1 MDINENLSPVA
12 RRYFEYVKKNNDY
25 YQQPTFV
32 FSRLVERCRNLVNK
46 VHSDNL
52 DVDSPQARALS
63 AIIPE
68 IIRVETELRENR
80 RKAGINSEQLIA
92 MEEVNARRAKLIELL
107 ESCRLSVEQ
116 KDNSMY
122 YNSIGALIEHFD
134 KMDAER
140 EKHREAIP
148 RSIPEPVINQPRESL
163 KVKGKRPRSVPK
175 GSKNFKSEIPRD
187 SSPFLKENKDVQFT
201 DEITALAAELS
212 NSPVEMY
219 EYVRNNFDFDVYVGS
234 RKGSQQTLDEGA
246 GNDYDLASLLIA
258 LLRTSGFY
266 AGYENIEVKIRADR
280 LCNCLG
286 IDDPVKAM
294 ELMNF
299 EGFNV
304 YWGQQD
310 TIVIGDW
317 VVVAAYLPDVNYRG
331 AVNDSNSQNWM
342 LLDPAFKQYQYSPAI
357 NMLDEITD
365 PFQTDTFMVNYC
377 SELRPETPLEYFRQA
392 MVDTLALYHP
402 GAVYDDLIR
411 TSTVI
416 EETDEI
422 LPGTLPY
429 TVASFGSPY
438 PEIPENNRYKVNFL
452 VKRRIDT
459 EHPPQ
464 TIMTFATTMPEIAG
478 KQVTV
483 SYKAS
488 SPGQQDF
495 LDEAGGIYNYPPG
508 SFYALALVPVLS
520 IDGCEID
527 VGIVAATCVADLQ
540 IFNMCVELEPP
551 DGAPIPM
558 NDFSAQTLIGDY
570 VGIAIN
576 TGSKNPVLFDDP
588 ENTCDERYAGQVM
601 HQTATSYLNTE
612 RAQSGEFRRI
622 LHSKSSYGVEVAFLY
637 SDITPFYNDYYPF
650 AIGGYI
656 WGGFYLDAYL
666 PPGYVVSTDSGCSDY
681 RYEYYRL
688 AGANSSLLESRT
700 FENRFNADAVS
711 TIKILQLTYDAGETV
726 CTVYENIYECPY
738 NNHHPDVVEMVNEF
752 IAQGENYVAIIPELQ
767 TRYDQWCGTGILLLD
782 TQTGLGGY
790 VIWGKI
796 VGDGNCPN
804 WGRIYET
811 HGGGTVKEWD
821 IEGYPDLF
829 CTYVSEI
836 PPITIDPPSYED
848 LYCAEREDYL
858 TFTVHGINFLGG
870 PNSQDECETL
880 GHEDVRQF
888 RLPYTIKE
896 IAENPEWG
904 PNVYTFVIGN
914 RAVNGLCGGSCQTAE
929 KSFTIFKVDKL
940 QYESPGGT
948 WNDISDQSP
957 LYVLKG
963 STVEF
968 KAVPDPEI
976 TWPPDTPIWG
986 GSSGANGTGEIV
998 EVTFNA
1004 ISESLTD
1011 YKTVT
1016 AGCEI
1021 DGTPTTANVIVYDIN
1036 ELASIVPIMIFEGR
1050 SLTRYGLDEWIELSF
1065 VTIPEGVTYS
1075 QAGGVEWSNTGDGT
1089 VRDQYGNGE
1098 AYYVAPSTNGQDEI
1112 RLTIQTGPSSGQHK
1126 SYPRTIVAPSGAYMV
1141 QQPGSGIWHRQN
1153 TCSVGFYGD
1162 EYLLPTDVS
1171 FWRLQWKEDSC
1182 PGIGQGYYEYLNGAI
1197 HPPTPEWRAIA
1208 GGDIET
1214 GCIIIQDQD
1223 VVASSEGPPP
1233 FEDGTFDWFIPNLIR
1248 THDEVY
1254 ELLQANH
1261 HQIADETGRC
1271 TISKLGAGPFSK
1283 DSSDPDSDY

>member
-1 MDINENLSPVA
+1 VAILRVSLRRVVATNQQLAAMGVTEAVTGRNHVPIEIHLDTEGRASFVIIGRYRLSGWEWTIASVYWRRDNEDGLPMKRFWLYLVCLTTFLLPATRSRAGWSDDVRLTDVFIAYEPQVLA
-12 RRYFEYVKKNNDY
+12 RND
-25 YQQPTFV
+25 TIHV
-32 FSRLVERCRNLVNK
+32 TWE
-46 VHSDNL
+46 NL
-52 DVDSPQARALS
+52 DVISY
-63 AIIPE
+63 
-68 IIRVETELRENR
+68 
-80 RKAGINSEQLIA
+80 
-92 MEEVNARRAKLIELL
+92 M
-107 ESCRLSVEQ
+107 
-116 KDNSMY
+116 
-122 YNSIGALIEHFD
+122 
-134 KMDAER
+134 
-140 EKHREAIP
+140 
-148 RSIPEPVINQPRESL
+148 
-163 KVKGKRPRSVPK
+163 RSVD
-175 GSKNFKSEIPRD
+175 GGETWD
-187 SSPFLKENKDVQFT
+187 SIMVLTEPDHRSVYAD
-201 DEITALAAELS
+201 LS
-212 NSPVEMY
+212 LSDNGLLVSWQDDGP
-219 EYVRNNFDFDVYVGS
+219 NNEE
-234 RKGSQQTLDEGA
+234 T
-246 GNDYDLASLLIA
+246 IA
-258 LLRTSGFY
+258 
-266 AGYENIEVKIRADR
+266 
-280 LCNCLG
+280 
-286 IDDPVKAM
+286 
-294 ELMNF
+294 
-299 EGFNV
+299 
-304 YWGQQD
+304 
-310 TIVIGDW
+310 
-317 VVVAAYLPDVNYRG
+317 
-331 AVNDSNSQNWM
+331 
-342 LLDPAFKQYQYSPAI
+342 
-357 NMLDEITD
+357 
-365 PFQTDTFMVNYC
+365 
-377 SELRPETPLEYFRQA
+377 
-392 MVDTLALYHP
+392 
-402 GAVYDDLIR
+402 IR
-411 TSTVI
+411 TS
-416 EETDEI
+416 
-422 LPGTLPY
+422 
-429 TVASFGSPY
+429 
-438 PEIPENNRYKVNFL
+438 
-452 VKRRIDT
+452 
-459 EHPPQ
+459 
-464 TIMTFATTMPEIAG
+464 
-478 KQVTV
+478 
-483 SYKAS
+483 
-488 SPGQQDF
+488 
-495 LDEAGGIYNYPPG
+495 
-508 SFYALALVPVLS
+508 
-520 IDGCEID
+520 IDGSMW
-527 VGIVAATCVADLQ
+527 
-540 IFNMCVELEPP
+540 N
-551 DGAPIPM
+551 
-558 NDFSAQTLIGDY
+558 
-570 VGIAIN
+570 
-576 TGSKNPVLFDDP
+576 DP